1 MADGINRVMLLGN
14 IGADVE
20 LRYGQSG
27 MAVLNIRLATTETF
41 LDRDKA
47 KRERTDWHNVVI
59 FGKRAEGLGSFLA
72 KGMQILVEGRIQT
85 SSYDKDGEKRYR
97 TEIVANNVVAC
108 GGKRDGG
115 ERAPQGA
122 ARERQPAA
130 KASEWGD
137 AARGGGYGA
146 GGEVDDVPFVTCE
159 ANEWGL

>member
-27 MAVLNIRLATTETF
+27 TAVLNIRLATTETF

-47 KRERTDWHNVVI
+47 KQERTDWHSVVI

-85 SSYDKDGEKRYR
+85 SSYDDRDGNKKWK
-97 TEIVANNVVAC
+97 TDIIGNNVVVC
-108 GGKRDGG
+108 GGKRNGG
-115 ERAPQGA
+115 ERAPRA
-122 ARERQPAA
+122 VAPAKPAA
-130 KASEWGD
+130 GGSDCGND
-137 AARGGGYGA
+137 GGGYGA
-146 GGEVDDVPFVTCE
+146 GGEVDDVPF
-159 ANEWGL
+159 